1 MNGNIISSTELNILA
16 AAEKLFLEKGFKA
29 ASTTEIAREAGC
41 NQALVHYYFR
51 TKENLFDKIFY
62 AKFETVMDFID
73 RSIRDDSNIFN
84 SISSIIDEYFHFLT
98 ENPKIPYF
106 LFNELTQNQERRKY
120 IREVF
125 LSSERGQTVFS
136 RLQSMVERAIHTGT
150 IREIDPLDLI
160 IDGMSLVVFSF
171 IAAPIFIDLLGRD
184 GNTASEFLEHRKKE
198 ITTLLINGLMPV
210 GTTAG

>member
-1 MNGNIISSTELNILA
+1 MRQDA
-16 AAEKLFLEKGFKA
+16 
-29 ASTTEIAREAGC
+29 

-125 LSSERGQTVFS
+125 LSNERGQTVFS
-136 RLQSMVERAIHTGT
+136 RLQSMVERAIRTGT

-198 ITTLLINGLMPV
+198 IITLLINGLMPV

>member
-1 MNGNIISSTELNILA
+1 
-16 AAEKLFLEKGFKA
+16 
-29 ASTTEIAREAGC
+29 
-41 NQALVHYYFR
+41 
-51 TKENLFDKIFY
+51 
-62 AKFETVMDFID
+62 
-73 RSIRDDSNIFN
+73 
-84 SISSIIDEYFHFLT
+84 
-98 ENPKIPYF
+98 
-106 LFNELTQNQERRKY
+106 
-120 IREVF
+120 
-125 LSSERGQTVFS
+125 
-136 RLQSMVERAIHTGT
+136 MVERAIRTGT